1 MSLSDLCVNDELTI
15 PAQELSM
22 RACRAGGPG
31 GQHVNKTNTKVQ
43 LSWSPTTSAAL
54 DDAQREL
61 LLKKLQGRLNRHGV
75 ITCSVDVHRS
85 QARNIEE
92 ARARLRDLVSR
103 ALIKPKERRPTKRTR
118 ASKERR
124 LRAKRQRS
132 EIKSQRRRR
141 DWS

>member
-1 MSLSDLCVNDELTI
+1 MSLNDLWVSAELTI

-22 RACRAGGPG
+22 RACRSGGPG

-43 LSWSPTTSAAL
+43 LSWSLTTSEAL
-54 DDAQREL
+54 TDEQRAL
-61 LLKKLQGRLNRHGV
+61 LLTKLQGRLNRQGV
-75 ITCSVDVHRS
+75 ITCSVDEHRS

-92 ARARLRDLVSR
+92 ARARLCALVSR
-103 ALIKPKERRPTKRTR
+103 ALIKPKERRPTRRTR

-132 EIKSQRRRR
+132 EIKSQRRRK